1 MTGQIFHV
9 GCFDTDEL
17 TACWQRASA
26 SLKFRTRKPFA
37 KCRIRVHNVVM
48 QKISSPQHG
57 CLFSTCQR
65 LILLSAIVLLGLGG
79 AMLRADQVVYDD
91 TLENGWQPWGWAT
104 ISYTNTAPLHSGND
118 SISVSSAGYQ
128 ALYVH
133 HAAMDASQ
141 FSNITFWINGGSGG
155 QIVQVQATSNGAP
168 QTAVVLAPL
177 PVNSWRQETVS
188 LASLGVATLTT
199 FDGFWIQSQSGG
211 VAPTFY
217 VDDISLTTNAI
228 VAGTNAPVAIS
239 VNASSNQHAI
249 SPLVYGVAFASS
261 NQLSDLN
268 LPLNRSGGNN
278 ETRYNWQISAHN
290 LDADYYFES
299 YPDANATPGSAA
311 DDFVANS
318 KASGAQPM
326 ITVPMIGWAPKLG
339 ANRSIIWS
347 YSVAKYGAQMS
358 VDQYRTDAGNGIASP
373 SGIAITNNDPN
384 DANFPTNSAFEQTY
398 VRHLI
403 GRWGSSTNGGVPFF
417 IMDNEHSLWQ
427 STHQDIHP
435 VGPTMQEIRDK
446 IFDYASM
453 VKSNDPNALVC
464 GPEEWGWPG
473 YLYSGYDQQWAGA
486 HNDYNT
492 ADYPDRAAN
501 GGMDYM
507 PWLLNQLRQYETN
520 NGIRLLD
527 YFTLHCYP
535 QEGSVSGNAVDSA
548 TELLRNQSTRVFW
561 DPNYV
566 DPSWINN
573 IIMLIPRMEN
583 WVTNYYPG
591 TKIGITEYNWGAESS
606 INGATA
612 QADILGIFGR
622 ENLDLATRW
631 TTPDAGTPTYQAI
644 KIYRNYDGNKSTF
657 GDTSI
662 RTLVP
667 NPDNLSAFG
676 AVRTS
681 DGALTLMVIN
691 KDLNNATP
699 VNTAILNF
707 NAAGPAQRWQ
717 ITSGNAITR
726 LADISIT
733 NNILSDT
740 VPSQSITLYVLPGV
754 VPFSLK
760 TDTDM
765 APGQLTIWL
774 NGQTGRAYQ
783 LQASADLIHWSAFAT
798 NTLMSNSFPFL
809 VSTTNTTMQFYRG
822 LWAH

>member
-1 MTGQIFHV
+1 MLVNWHV
-9 GCFDTDEL
+9 DEI
-17 TACWQRASA
+17 AGRWQRTSA

-37 KCRIRVHNVVM
+37 KCRVLIHNVVM
-48 QKISSPQHG
+48 QKIRLTRHD
-57 CLFSTCQR
+57 CLYGSCRR
-65 LILLSAIVLLGLGG
+65 LILLSAIGLLGLGG
-79 AMLRADQVVYDD
+79 AVLRADQIIYDD
-91 TLENGWQPWGWAT
+91 TLQNGWVDNYSWAT
-104 ISYTNTAPLHSGND
+104 VYPTNSPVHTGSS
-118 SISVSSAGYQ
+118 SISVSSTGYQ
-128 ALYVH
+128 ALYFH
-133 HAAMDASQ
+133 HTAMAASL
-141 FSNITFWINGGSGG
+141 FTNITFWINGGSGG
-155 QIVQVQATSNGAP
+155 QNVNVQATSNGVA
-168 QTAVVLAPL
+168 QAAVVLAPL
-177 PVNSWRQETVS
+177 PVNSWRQETIS

-199 FDGFWIQSQSGG
+199 FDGFWLQVQSSG

-217 VDDISLTTNAI
+217 VDDLSLSTNAI
-228 VAGTNAPVAIS
+228 TAGTNAPVSIT
-239 VNASSNQHAI
+239 VNASVNRHSI
-249 SPLVYGVAFASS
+249 SPLIYGVAFASS

-339 ANRSIIWS
+339 PGRNIIWS
-347 YSVAKYGAQMS
+347 YSVAKYGAQTS
-358 VDQYRTDAGNGIASP
+358 VDQYRTDAGNGKASP
-373 SGIAITNNDPN
+373 SGTAITNNDPN
-384 DANFPTNSAFEQTY
+384 DANFPTNSVFEQTY
-398 VRHLI
+398 VQHLI
-403 GRWGSSTNGGVPFF
+403 NRWGSSTNGGVPYF

-473 YLYSGYDQQWAGA
+473 YLYSGYDQQWSGA
-486 HNDYNT
+486 HNDYNP
-492 ADYPDRAAN
+492 ADYPDRIAN
-501 GGMDYM
+501 GGWDYM
-507 PWLLNQLRQYETN
+507 PWLLNQLHQYETN
-520 NGIRLLD
+520 TGVRLLD

-573 IIMLIPRMEN
+573 IIMLIPRMKN
-583 WVTNYYPG
+583 WVTNYNPG

-631 TTPDAGTPTYQAI
+631 TTPDASSPTYKAI
-644 KIYRNYDGNKSTF
+644 KMYRNYDGNKSTF

-662 RTLVP
+662 LTSVP
-667 NPDNLSAFG
+667 NPDNLSAFS
-676 AVRTS
+676 AVRTA
-681 DGALTLMVIN
+681 DGVLTLMVIN

-699 VNTAILNF
+699 VNASITNF
-707 NAAGPAQRWQ
+707 TAAGTAQRWLL
-717 ITSGNAITR
+717 TSGNAITR
-726 LADISIT
+726 LADIS
-733 NNILSDT
+733 LAGSVLEDT
-740 VPSQSITLYVLPGV
+740 VPTQSITLYVLPGV
-754 VPFSLK
+754 SQFSLK
-760 TDTDM
+760 PDTAA

-774 NGQTGRAYQ
+774 NGQAGLAYE
-783 LQASADLIHWSAFAT
+783 LQASADLVHWSAFAT

-822 LWAH
+822 LWSH